1 MQYYSG
7 FMAHPERKPIGPAL
21 LLACVAVL
29 AAACKSDDPKTP
41 MATPSLTINPN
52 QAPLGDPVEMTYKF
66 VVARDAKFTKNYHV
80 MVHFADQDQTPMY
93 QDDHD
98 PPVPTSQWTPG
109 QTIEYTRRFFIPV
122 YPYVG
127 DATIEVGLYCDGC
140 TLRAPLAGADVGHRS
155 YSVAHLRLLP
165 KSEGIAVRYKDGWY
179 EAEGSDT
186 AGEGSWHWMRKNATL
201 AIKNP
206 KKDSVLYLKVGNA
219 SDAYKESQHVTVS
232 LEGGPP
238 LDQFTLSSEQKL
250 TLRTIQIPAASW
262 GTHDTVDLQLSVDKS
277 FVPDLLWPP
286 NDRRELAV
294 QVYKAVVVRSRS

>member
-1 MQYYSG
+1 
-7 FMAHPERKPIGPAL
+7 MAHSKRTHIAPTL
-21 LLACVAVL
+21 LLAFGALL
-29 AAACKSDDPKTP
+29 AAACKSADPKTP
-41 MATPSLTINPN
+41 MATPSLTIDPN
-52 QAPLGDPVEMTYKF
+52 QVPLGNPVEMTYKF
-66 VVARDAKFTKNYHV
+66 VVGRDAKFTKDYRV
-80 MVHFADQDQTPMY
+80 MVHFADQDQTLMY

-98 PPVPTSQWTPG
+98 PPVPTSQWAPG
-109 QTIEYTRRFFIPV
+109 QTIEYKRRFFMPV

-127 DATIEVGLYCDGC
+127 DVTIEVGLYCNGC
-140 TLRAPLAGADVGHRS
+140 TLRAPLDGADMGHRS
-155 YSVAHLRLLP
+155 YLVAHLQLQP
-165 KSEGIAVRYKDGWY
+165 QSEGVVVRYKQGWY
-179 EAEGSDT
+179 ETEGSDT
-186 AGEGSWHWMRKNATL
+186 SGEGSWHWMRKNATL

-219 SDAYKESQHVTVS
+219 SSAYKESQHVTVS

-262 GTHDTVDLQLSVDKS
+262 GTRDTVDLQLSVDKS